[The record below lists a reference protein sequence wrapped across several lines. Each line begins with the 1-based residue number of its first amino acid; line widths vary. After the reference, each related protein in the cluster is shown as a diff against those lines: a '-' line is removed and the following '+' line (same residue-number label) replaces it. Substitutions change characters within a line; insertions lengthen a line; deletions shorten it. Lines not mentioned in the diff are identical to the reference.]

1 MNLHWPCRAAF
12 GLAALLGLARP
23 SSAQQQPTS
32 LPGWLAGCWREAS
45 AGQVIDEVW
54 LSPAGDALLG
64 ISRTVRNDTLRAFE
78 QMVIRRGAN
87 GLVLE
92 ATPSNQPP
100 ASFQAAEVSD
110 TLIVFENPT
119 HDFPQMIRYL
129 RLGHDSLV
137 AGVSGTVRE
146 RQRAIEYNYARVAC
160 PGA

>member
-1 MNLHWPCRAAF
+1 M
-12 GLAALLGLARP
+12 
-23 SSAQQQPTS
+23 
-32 LPGWLAGCWREAS
+32 
-45 AGQVIDEVW
+45 IDEVW

-64 ISRTVRNDTLRAFE
+64 MSRTVRNDTLRAFE
-78 QMVIRRGAN
+78 QMVIRRSSN

-119 HDFPQMIRYL
+119 HDFPQVIRYL
-129 RLGHDSLV
+129 RQGRDSLV

-146 RQRAIEYNYARVAC
+146 RQRAIELNYARVAC
-160 PGA
+160 PGS